1 MKALAVVM
9 INGLNSDA
17 TVWKEYA
24 FVKTLKC
31 FTCASLRICKS
42 FVLWQIC
49 IGCMRLFILNQCF
62 SLLNCWYHLPNQCCP
77 FEKAFCLL
85 VFLCLSFNL
94 YLSNLF
100 PHILLICSYS
110 FKLFCFSLKKSPPN
124 QDQKITESP
133 RTSEC
138 VLCVLYTP
146 LFRFFFFYCWYCCL
160 VSLLLLLLLNSH
172 FLFELYLKFEFW
184 LLFDI

>member
-31 FTCASLRICKS
+31 FTCVSLRMCKS
-42 FVLWQIC
+42 LVLWQIC

-85 VFLCLSFNL
+85 VFLCLS
-94 YLSNLF
+94 LSQ
-100 PHILLICSYS
+100 PVSIQ
-110 FKLFCFSLKKSPPN
+110 SLSPYFV
-124 QDQKITESP
+124 D
-133 RTSEC
+133 
-138 VLCVLYTP
+138 
-146 LFRFFFFYCWYCCL
+146 
-160 VSLLLLLLLNSH
+160 LLL
-172 FLFELYLKFEFW
+172 FVQT
-184 LLFDI
+184 LLFFVKKISTKSRSKDYWKSKN